1 MAQESSHYLID
12 IILTDKIVFIKR
24 ELQYIHLRRGAGAVA
39 PPCPSGR
46 QASLPLKGAGNGAVL
61 MFYTYILKSLAQ
73 DRYYYGLTSD
83 LNRRI
88 KEHNSG
94 RVKSTKA
101 RRPWKLHYYEAY
113 RTRSAA
119 QRRERFF
126 KKRSGY
132 RWLRARAII

>member
-1 MAQESSHYLID
+1 MAKSTRYYLTT
-12 IILTDKIVFIKR
+12 ILLNNKTVSNR
-24 ELQYIHLRRGAGAVA
+24 GGLQYIHHRRGAGAVA
-39 PPCPSGR
+39 PPCPLGR
-46 QASLPLKGAGNGAVL
+46 QESLPPKGAGNGAVS
-61 MFYTYILKSLAQ
+61 MIYTYILKSLTQ
-73 DRYYYGLTSD
+73 DRYYYGSTSD

-113 RTRSAA
+113 RTRSEA
-119 QRRERFF
+119 QRRERYF

-132 RWLRARAII
+132 RWLKGQAII

>member
-1 MAQESSHYLID
+1 MAKSTRYYLTT
-12 IILTDKIVFIKR
+12 ILLNNKTVSNR
-24 ELQYIHLRRGAGAVA
+24 GGLQYIHLRRGAGAVA
-39 PPCPSGR
+39 PPCPLGR
-46 QASLPLKGAGNGAVL
+46 QASLPPKGAGNGTVS
-61 MFYTYILKSLAQ
+61 MFYAYILKSMTQ
-73 DRYYYGLTSD
+73 NRYYYGSTSD

-88 KEHNSG
+88 NEHNSG

-101 RRPWKLHYYEAY
+101 RRPCELHYYEAY
-113 RTRSAA
+113 RTRSEA